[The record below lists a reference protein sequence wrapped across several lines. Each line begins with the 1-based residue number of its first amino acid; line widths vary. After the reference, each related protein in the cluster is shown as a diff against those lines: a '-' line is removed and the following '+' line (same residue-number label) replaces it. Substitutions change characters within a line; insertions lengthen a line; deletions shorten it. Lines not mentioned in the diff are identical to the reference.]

1 MHASKHYSDVK
12 EASDS
17 TMSTGTTTNGPS
29 ISVAYK
35 DYYCAIGIV
44 VFFTLVVGATSTA
57 WRAALAQEL
66 GRRRAATSTA
76 YRAALVSK
84 PRYACVTI
92 TCQHKRARDKHP

>member
-1 MHASKHYSDVK
+1 MNP
-12 EASDS
+12 
-17 TMSTGTTTNGPS
+17 TTTNGPS
-29 ISVAYK
+29 VIVARK
-35 DYYCAIGIV
+35 DYYCAAGT